1 MKATKLDVVLE
12 TSLLL
17 HHDFHVV
24 TLLHR
29 HTYLP
34 STSMKGKNNV
44 AVIEMRI
51 RTHFEE
57 FDLNIFLSPPR
68 LYRLH
73 RSRCW
78 FCVMWHHSVF
88 DWSLSLSILSP
99 LWSGWM
105 WRHSD
110 VVCRCWLSHPSW
122 TNFVLYSGEDL
133 RVFPCMPEKEYHW
146 HNDGIFNGRCK
157 EKHENKIVR
166 FQINK
171 QRLVA
176 CLSHEK

>member
-1 MKATKLDVVLE
+1 MMGNFAKLIDSHNAKHLKKIKSASGNKIMKASKLDGVLQM
-12 TSLLL
+12 SLLL

-24 TLLHR
+24 TLFHR

-44 AVIEMRI
+44 AVIEIRI

-88 DWSLSLSILSP
+88 DWSLSLYLIASL
-99 LWSGWM
+99 
-105 WRHSD
+105 
-110 VVCRCWLSHPSW
+110 
-122 TNFVLYSGEDL
+122 
-133 RVFPCMPEKEYHW
+133 
-146 HNDGIFNGRCK
+146 
-157 EKHENKIVR
+157 VR
-166 FQINK
+166 LK
-171 QRLVA
+171 VT
-176 CLSHEK
+176 S